1 MQNIRSISTD
11 SIIEFLE
18 SNNEK
23 AFRANQ
29 ILDWLWKYRVE
40 SFDQMKNLSKNLQEV
55 LSKKYFIDAAKITT
69 QQFSDDNTIKVAF
82 TLFDNQTVE
91 GVLIPSD
98 KRVTACIS
106 SQVGCALG
114 CKFCAT
120 GKFGFNR
127 NLSAGEIYDQAFLLS
142 ELSQKQYDLPLTNI
156 VFMGM
161 GEPLLNYEN
170 LLMAINWI
178 TSQKAMGFSSKRI
191 TISTAG
197 IPDKIEQLAKDNIK
211 VNLAL
216 SLHTAKPEVRQELL
230 PVANKYT
237 LERIAQALKFYTN
250 TLKKEVT
257 FEYLLLKGINDSL
270 DDAKSLINYCSHV
283 ASKVNI
289 IEYNPVDDLPF
300 QKSTT
305 ENTALFL
312 KTLYAKNLNVKLRRS
327 RGKDIDAACGQL
339 ANKERNNSKKIKK

>member
-1 MQNIRSISTD
+1 MQNIRSVSLN

-18 SNNEK
+18 KNGEK
-23 AFRANQ
+23 PYRANQ
-29 ILDWLWKYRVE
+29 ISDWLWKYRVS
-40 SFDQMKNLSKNLQEV
+40 SFDKMKNLSLNLQEI
-55 LSKKYFIDAAKITT
+55 LSKNFFIDAAKITT

-82 TLFDNQTVE
+82 TLFDNQAVE

-120 GKFGFNR
+120 GQFGFSR
-127 NLSAGEIYDQAFLLS
+127 NLSAGEIYDQAFLLA

-170 LLMAINWI
+170 VILAINWI
-178 TSQKAMGFSSKRI
+178 TSQKGMGFSTKRI

-216 SLHTAKPEVRQELL
+216 SLHTAIPTVRQELL

-237 LERIAQALKFYTN
+237 LERIAQALKFYTS

-270 DDAKSLINYCSHV
+270 NDAKALINYCSHV
-283 ASKVNI
+283 ASKVNV
-289 IEYNPVDDLPF
+289 IEYNPVTNLPF
-300 QKSTT
+300 EKSTP

-312 KTLYAKNLNVKLRRS
+312 KTLFAKNLNVKLRQS

-339 ANKERNNSKKIKK
+339 ANKERNT

>member
-1 MQNIRSISTD
+1 MQNIRTIPLNT
-11 SIIEFLE
+11 IIEFLGKCG
-18 SNNEK
+18 EK
-23 AFRANQ
+23 PYRATQ
-29 ILDWLWKYRVE
+29 ITDWIWKYRVT
-40 SFDQMKNLSKNLQEV
+40 SFDQMKNLSTNLQEI
-55 LSKKYFIDAAKITT
+55 LSKNFFIDAANITT
-69 QQFSDDNTIKVAF
+69 QQFSNDNTIKVAF

-127 NLSAGEIYDQAFLLS
+127 NLSAGEIYDQVFLLA
-142 ELSQKQYDLPLTNI
+142 ELAQKQYDLTLTNI

-161 GEPLLNYEN
+161 GEPLFNYEN
-170 LLMAINWI
+170 LILAINWI
-178 TSQKAMGFSSKRI
+178 TAQKGMGFSAKRI

-257 FEYLLLKGINDSL
+257 FEYLLLKDINDSL
-270 DDAKSLINYCSHV
+270 DDAKALINYCSHV
-283 ASKVNI
+283 ASKVNV

-300 QKSTT
+300 QKSTS

-312 KTLYAKNLNVKLRRS
+312 KTLFAKNLNVKLRRS

-339 ANKERNNSKKIKK
+339 ANKERNNGKIY